1 MYSHCFFFPSNPAF
15 SFSFFNTSKNHYQ
28 LSYDLYPNSHIVCES
43 AKNCY
48 DTPKINI
55 IKETIT
61 KG

>member
-1 MYSHCFFFPSNPAF
+1 MYSHCFCFSNPAF
-15 SFSFFNTSKNHYQ
+15 FFNTSKNHYQ